1 MGSSIPVS
9 SLQWMMGRES
19 TTTSHI
25 LSTSV
30 PVSVIS
36 STGEYHQASDSG
48 PLKEPASHPLLSYTS
63 LPVSVISSSPS
74 GGYRYQ
80 ASHRIALKKVQISGI
95 ALYISVYFV
104 NTQKE

>member
-74 GGYRYQ
+74 G
-80 ASHRIALKKVQISGI
+80 I